1 MIGRKNSVALKVI
14 GKNEEIFISG
24 CPCHLA
30 HIAASHANDSF
41 STHLGL
47 NVEDVCVDLFYWF
60 DKNSKRKGKL
70 LEYFKLC
77 DQEYQSVL
85 KHLSVRWLSLE
96 RCLDRVVKKLP
107 SLRAYFLSEEDFADA
122 RFQRLNTWF
131 SNKLLEPALMF
142 QNATIPIF
150 TNFNL
155 LLQRDEPCIHLLK
168 PSIEDFGRCIANRI
182 IKPHATQN
190 ISTVNESDFGD
201 ESIFKD
207 KKDLFLGGT
216 TKATLNR
223 LLCYGDISDTD
234 YDKFYD
240 AVFYYYK
247 DSLAYVI
254 KKFPIQNELVC
265 NAVWVDVEKRLD
277 ATWHNVQYF
286 LDRFSSVKSLEFVNV
301 DTLYEEF
308 VDYQTLSESE
318 LDEGFEKAKVTDG
331 IVNVKDVF
339 HYRMDV
345 VWWYLANLNTSG
357 TSVKN
362 FITLQRLQ
370 KLF

>member
-1 MIGRKNSVALKVI
+1 MGNDGSSDTGIDKMNPLTIKIFDVNNSETVTNHFFSMCLTEGEDCCKAYKIFEAIENAFDEDSIPWYNCVSLTVDNTNTMIGRKNSVASKVI
-14 GKNEEIFISG
+14 EKNEEIFISG

-60 DKNSKRKGKL
+60 DKSCKRKGKL
-70 LEYFKLC
+70 LEYSEFC

-96 RCLDRVVKKLP
+96 CCLDRVVRKLP
-107 SLRAYFLSEEDFADA
+107 SLRAYFLSEDFADA

-142 QNATIPIF
+142 QNAAIPIF

-168 PSIEDFGRCIANRI
+168 PSIENFGRRIANRI
-182 IKPHATQN
+182 IKPHAMQN
-190 ISTVNESDFGD
+190 ISTVSELDFDD
-201 ESIFKD
+201 EPIFKD
-207 KKDLFLGGT
+207 KKDLFLGGI

-223 LLCYGDISDTD
+223 LLSYGDISDTD

-265 NAVWVDVEKRLD
+265 NAVWVDVEK
-277 ATWHNVQYF
+277 
-286 LDRFSSVKSLEFVNV
+286 
-301 DTLYEEF
+301 
-308 VDYQTLSESE
+308 
-318 LDEGFEKAKVTDG
+318 KA
-331 IVNVKDVF
+331 
-339 HYRMDV
+339 
-345 VWWYLANLNTSG
+345 
-357 TSVKN
+357 
-362 FITLQRLQ
+362 
-370 KLF
+370 